1 MVYAQGLR
9 KRDPFARHGIKSNI
23 RTITT
28 EKHVHL
34 RNKQTVRHGTGAKGG
49 KGGTR
54 RGADD
59 VEYHEEKER
68 KL

>member
-9 KRDPFARHGIKSNI
+9 KRDFLARRGIKKSNV
-23 RTITT
+23 RTITS
-28 EKHVHL
+28 EKHVDL

-49 KGGTR
+49 TSR
-54 RGADD
+54 VADD
-59 VEYHEEKER
+59 VEYHEDKER